1 MSMDVSD
8 DGALLATGSA
18 DKTVKIW
25 GLDFGDCHR
34 SLLAHDDSIM
44 SVRFVR
50 GTHYLFT
57 CSKDKTVKHWDADH
71 FEKILTLKGHQSEA
85 WTLEVSPDGSF
96 VLSGGHDRSLRLW
109 RRTEE
114 MVFLEEEREKEME
127 GLFESEL
134 DRDDVAAPGVDG
146 LALPAPQRKP
156 EGAEEGGDGDD
167 GASGGG
173 AQQAESGPAT
183 KRSLESV
190 KAGERLMDALE
201 LAELELKLM
210 REEER
215 AAAKAR
221 RRGEP
226 APPARRPNPILLN
239 LSPLRYVLR
248 TLQMIKTPELEQ
260 ALLVLPFSQVESLAN
275 FLVRLLAAGLEVE
288 LCARCAVFLLRV
300 HQARIVSTGSM
311 VVVLDAL
318 RNNLRRQLEASR
330 DVVGRNMAG
339 LRILRRLAEED
350 KNAYLMESEEDRLAK
365 RMRQA

>member
-1 MSMDVSD
+1 
-8 DGALLATGSA
+8 
-18 DKTVKIW
+18 
-25 GLDFGDCHR
+25 
-34 SLLAHDDSIM
+34 
-44 SVRFVR
+44 
-50 GTHYLFT
+50 
-57 CSKDKTVKHWDADH
+57 
-71 FEKILTLKGHQSEA
+71 QA

-134 DRDDVAAPGVDG
+134 DRDDVAASGADG

-156 EGAEEGGDGDD
+156 EGV
-167 GASGGG
+167 GGG
-173 AQQAESGPAT
+173 AQQGESGPAT

-190 KAGERLMDALE
+190 KAGERLMDSLE

-248 TLQMIKTPELEQ
+248 
-260 ALLVLPFSQVESLAN
+260 
-275 FLVRLLAAGLEVE
+275 
-288 LCARCAVFLLRV
+288 
-300 HQARIVSTGSM
+300 
-311 VVVLDAL
+311 
-318 RNNLRRQLEASR
+318 
-330 DVVGRNMAG
+330 
-339 LRILRRLAEED
+339 
-350 KNAYLMESEEDRLAK
+350 
-365 RMRQA
+365 